1 MREYTTTVLE
11 RKGFRVVAVRN
22 AAQALA
28 WLEASD
34 EPIGALV
41 SDIVMPGLSGPELAR
56 QIADRG
62 QPLGLVLV
70 SGYAEETLDLA
81 DMLARG
87 AIFVAKPFTPL
98 DLARA
103 VNAALATPLTVAS

>member
-1 MREYTTTVLE
+1 VREYTTTVLE

-22 AAQALA
+22 AAEALA
-28 WLEASD
+28 WLEAGD
-34 EPIGALV
+34 EPIDALV
-41 SDIVMPGLSGPELAR
+41 TDIVMPGLSGPELAR

-87 AIFVAKPFTPL
+87 AIFVAKPFPPL

-103 VNAALATPLTVAS
+103 VNAALATPLTVTS